1 MIRLFWI
8 VQYGCFYFS
17 CLYTLILLKLLGMI
31 LLLLYSFPFHVL
43 INKVLLLL
51 LLLSNAVME
60 LICMFMN
67 IFSNCTCVI
76 NKIQL
81 DNIKFN
87 STLHN
92 FIAKVHE
99 WRKNFIP
106 IFIPVPWLRYSWI
119 LFLQKRFTTWQCVYI

>member
-1 MIRLFWI
+1 
-8 VQYGCFYFS
+8 
-17 CLYTLILLKLLGMI
+17 MI

-51 LLLSNAVME
+51 LLLSNAVKK

-99 WRKNFIP
+99 
-106 IFIPVPWLRYSWI
+106 
-119 LFLQKRFTTWQCVYI
+119 